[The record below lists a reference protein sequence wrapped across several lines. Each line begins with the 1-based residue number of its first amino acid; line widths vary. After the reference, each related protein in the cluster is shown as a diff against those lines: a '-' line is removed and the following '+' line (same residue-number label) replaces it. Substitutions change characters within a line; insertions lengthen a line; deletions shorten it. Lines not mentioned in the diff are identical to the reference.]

1 MTNKLELINKK
12 IEKKQMLAK
21 KMESMKLEDF

>member
-1 MTNKLELINKK
+1 MTNKLELINQK